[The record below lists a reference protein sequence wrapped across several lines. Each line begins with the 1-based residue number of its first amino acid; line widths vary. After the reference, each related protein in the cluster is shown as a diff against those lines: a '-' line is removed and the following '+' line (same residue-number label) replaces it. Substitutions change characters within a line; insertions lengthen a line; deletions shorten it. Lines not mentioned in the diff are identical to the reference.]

1 MRGNVFACAHAQLSI
16 TQTIDDNEPAAGIL
30 HPMNMAEPTVGRFSN
45 PLVVYIAATRPPFI
59 LATVMPI
66 LLGLAYTVFERHTL
80 HWLAAALTLLAGML
94 LHAAVNVL
102 NDYYDALNG
111 TDALNTERVYPFT
124 GGSRFIQNG
133 VLTPRQTLVYGL
145 ALMLA
150 ASGIGLYLISYA
162 GIALFWLGLCGV
174 LIGWGY
180 SAPPLSLNSHGLG
193 ELSVLTGFGLLPLGA
208 ALVQT
213 GELSLTLL
221 AVSLPVGLLTANLL
235 YINQFPDRTADIRAH
250 KLHWVARLSPLTARW
265 GYVLIAALAWLLLL
279 TLVMLGM
286 LPLLALLAA
295 MPAILS
301 FRAAQILLDNATRPE
316 RLAPA
321 IQLSIL
327 AVLAH
332 AALLAVVLAVSPFTG
347 AGS

>member
-1 MRGNVFACAHAQLSI
+1 
-16 TQTIDDNEPAAGIL
+16 
-30 HPMNMAEPTVGRFSN
+30 MNIAEPTVERFPN
-45 PLVVYIAATRPPFI
+45 PLLACIAATRPPFI
-59 LATVMPI
+59 LASVMPI
-66 LLGLAYTVFERHTL
+66 LLGLAYSVFERHTL
-80 HWLAAALTLLAGML
+80 HWPAAALTVLAGVL

-102 NDYYDALNG
+102 NDYYDARNG
-111 TDALNTERVYPFT
+111 TDALNTQRVYPFT

-133 VLTPRQTLVYGL
+133 VFSARQTLVYGL
-145 ALMLA
+145 VLLLA
-150 ASGIGLYLISYA
+150 ACGIGLYLVSHA
-162 GIALFWLGLCGV
+162 GMALFWLGLFGV
-174 LIGWGY
+174 LLGWGY

-193 ELSVLTGFGLLPLGA
+193 EVSVLAGFGLLPLGA

-235 YINQFPDRTADIRAH
+235 YINQFPDRSADIQAR

-265 GYVLIAALAWLLLL
+265 GYVLIALLAWLLLL
-279 TLVMLGM
+279 ALVAAGV

-301 FRAAQILLDNATRPE
+301 FRAAQILLGNSTRPE
-316 RLAPA
+316 KLAPA

-327 AVLAH
+327 AVLGH
-332 AALLAVVLAVSPFTG
+332 AALLAMVLALSPFTG
-347 AGS
+347 TGS